1 MTRERWQ
8 KSDQSFL
15 EKSRSWLWHS
25 EQWVWGCQQKKSHN
39 IISFLK
45 KSAGQIEKVGKIIC
59 ESGIT
64 HMCNIFSASSRV
76 TAQILWI
83 LPKYKMCCQE
93 IEKSKCETM
102 TNYFR
107 SKMIVF
113 DTWKQWTQKKN
124 CENCKT
130 RGMCNNLEW
139 RSNGENF
146 TSKTIHHHQTTT
158 QWKQKNK
165 K

>member
-1 MTRERWQ
+1 
-8 KSDQSFL
+8 
-15 EKSRSWLWHS
+15 
-25 EQWVWGCQQKKSHN
+25 
-39 IISFLK
+39 
-45 KSAGQIEKVGKIIC
+45 
-59 ESGIT
+59 
-64 HMCNIFSASSRV
+64 MCNIFSAPSLV
-76 TAQILWI
+76 TAQILSI
-83 LPKYKMCCQE
+83 LQKNKMCCQE

-113 DTWKQWTQKKN
+113 DTWKQWTQKEN
-124 CENCKT
+124 CEKCET

-158 QWKQKNK
+158 LWKQRKNNIK
-165 K
+165 KSHQPPIERASVECRLLLCCTTQYSAHRTGKININENHNNTQHEIEWKWENWLVQKSHLTWF